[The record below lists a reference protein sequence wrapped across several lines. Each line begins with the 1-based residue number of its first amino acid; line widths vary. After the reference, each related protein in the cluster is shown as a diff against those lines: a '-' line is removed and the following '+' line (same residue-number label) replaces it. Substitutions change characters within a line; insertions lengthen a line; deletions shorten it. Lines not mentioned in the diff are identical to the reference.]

1 MKRIYQGKT
10 KDVYELDAST
20 YRLQFKDD
28 VTGRDGVFDPGANE
42 VGLTMDGIGRKNL
55 EMSVF
60 FFEKLKAMQ
69 LPTHYLTADLSKN
82 TMDVTPVKAFG
93 DGLEVITRYRAVG
106 SFYRRYGKYI
116 EEGAP
121 LDQLIEITLKDDQ
134 RQDPLINEQALIAL
148 KLLTKAQYDEIISL
162 NRQIA
167 DVIRKELLDHDLE
180 LYDLKLEFGLN
191 SQGKILLIDEIS
203 GGNMRVYRSVTS
215 EYVEPMEL
223 VELITQ

>member
-60 FFEKLKAMQ
+60 FFEKLKTMQ

-148 KLLTKAQYDEIISL
+148 KLLTKAQYDEIIAL

-167 DVIRKELLDHDLE
+167 DVIRKELLDHELE
-180 LYDLKLEFGLN
+180 LYDLKLEFGLD

-203 GGNMRVYRSVTS
+203 GGNMRVYRSATS

>member
-60 FFEKLKAMQ
+60 FFGKLKAMQ

-116 EEGAP
+116 EEGAS

-148 KLLTKAQYDEIISL
+148 KLLTQAQYDEIIAL

-180 LYDLKLEFGLN
+180 LYDLKLEFGLD

>member
-60 FFEKLKAMQ
+60 FFEKLKTMQ

-148 KLLTKAQYDEIISL
+148 KLLTKAQYDEIIAL

-180 LYDLKLEFGLN
+180 LYDLKLEFGLD

-203 GGNMRVYRSVTS
+203 GGNMRVYRSATS